1 MAASSLSFL
10 FRSLI
15 GAGAV
20 TAATIWAVRTFAEH
34 SSGSGTQPIATQWGF
49 VADRVMGGLS
59 TGSVEPAHIDGRD
72 AMQLRGNVSLENDGG
87 FIQMATD
94 LGPEGAL
101 LDATP
106 FTGIE
111 IDVFGNDETYELR
124 LRTDD
129 LTRPWQSYRH
139 VFTAE
144 PVWLTLRIPF
154 AELEP
159 YRTDAPFDP
168 ARLRRLGVVAV
179 GRAFEAEVAVAGLR
193 LYRTR

>member
-20 TAATIWAVRTFAEH
+20 TAATMWAVRTFADQ

-101 LDATP
+101 LDATA

-129 LTRPWQSYRH
+129 LTRPWQSYRY

-154 AELEP
+154 TELEP

-193 LYRTR
+193 LYRDR